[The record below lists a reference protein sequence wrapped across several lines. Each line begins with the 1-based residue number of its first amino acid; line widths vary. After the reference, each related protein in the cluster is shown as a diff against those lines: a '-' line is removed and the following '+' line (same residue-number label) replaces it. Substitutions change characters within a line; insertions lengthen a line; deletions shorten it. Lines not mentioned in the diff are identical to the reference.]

1 MTSNDQ
7 TGESIKSWLHSQA
20 PQELSLPHFQSYF
33 PVEYRYSIETK
44 ELYTSARTDFMTLHR
59 EHAQV
64 KDLWMDYRAHHSH
77 VVKVVDNELQ
87 EEINEREII
96 RNDVCQ

>member
-1 MTSNDQ
+1 
-7 TGESIKSWLHSQA
+7 
-20 PQELSLPHFQSYF
+20 
-33 PVEYRYSIETK
+33 
-44 ELYTSARTDFMTLHR
+44 MTLHR

-87 EEINEREII
+87 EEMNEREII
-96 RNDVCQ
+96 RNDVCQYHIDPRIKSNCKLILSSLDPKKPRRPDYRTRQSS